1 MFVLCPHCHFL
12 VGVDPR
18 TGKPP
23 TLCPKCG
30 EIVIEPMP
38 EPSEDVA
45 PPIAMPLDPFAQV
58 ELPSL
63 AQTVLPLP
71 EPETALEPEATTE
84 PAALEPVIAPAPA
97 PKPAKPVRKPR
108 TWFKRKDEPAQE
120 ATPAPIADAP
130 PQATAEPAAHRAD
143 AMIAALM
150 GRKQATKKKAVAP
163 PPMPIEPATI
173 VEPVEVE
180 VDTLPPAVLAED
192 VVAAP
197 IEASIDAAS
206 EEVAESAVDTGIAGA
221 GAPLGTVVE
230 AITDVAPGDATAEV
244 AAEAAAIAATV
255 DVASTI
261 SETQAQA
268 RSRVIADDDDDPDAP
283 DAFTAAVAEILPPA
297 PTPMRRRSDGAA
309 PSFHRRERAPIGTRA
324 SLRAIAAA
332 AALVLLLTLQ
342 LLLAQRNELAANPR
356 WRPLVGA
363 LCGVL
368 RCSLPPWREPAAFT
382 MLSRDVRPH
391 PGAPGTLLINASFRN
406 DARWPQPWPSL
417 QLTLSDIDGRMVG
430 ARAFAAHEYLGAA
443 PTQKELAPGQS
454 AAVTLAVVEPAP
466 NVVAFTFDF
475 R

>member
-23 TLCPKCG
+23 AHCPKCG
-30 EIVIEPMP
+30 DVVIEPVP
-38 EPSEDVA
+38 EPNEDAV
-45 PPIAMPLDPFAQV
+45 PPTAMPLDPFAQV

-71 EPETALEPEATTE
+71 EPEVAPEPEAAPE
-84 PAALEPVIAPAPA
+84 PAAPAPT
-97 PKPAKPVRKPR
+97 PAKPARKPR
-108 TWFKRKDEPAQE
+108 TWFKRKDEPAAE
-120 ATPAPIADAP
+120 ATPTPTAVAEAAQ
-130 PQATAEPAAHRAD
+130 PQAPVEPTAHRAD

-150 GRKQATKKKAVAP
+150 ARKPVAKKKAASP
-163 PPMPIEPATI
+163 PPLPEPASL

-180 VDTLPPAVLAED
+180 VDALPPAVLAED

-197 IEASIDAAS
+197 VEAPVDAAS
-206 EEVAESAVDTGIAGA
+206 EEVAESAADIGSTEAE
-221 GAPLGTVVE
+221 APVEVVVE
-230 AITDVAPGDATAEV
+230 TITDVAPGDATAEV
-244 AAEAAAIAATV
+244 ATETAAIAAPV
-255 DVASTI
+255 EVASTTI
-261 SETQAQA
+261 EAPVEA
-268 RSRVIADDDDDPDAP
+268 RSRVIADDDEDPDAP
-283 DAFTAAVAEILPPA
+283 DAFTVAVAEILPPT

-309 PSFHRRERAPIGTRA
+309 PSFHRRERAPISMRTN
-324 SLRAIAAA
+324 LRAIAAA
-332 AALVLLLTLQ
+332 STLVLLLTLQ

-356 WRPLVGA
+356 WRPLVGT
-363 LCGVL
+363 LCGVF

-382 MLSRDVRPH
+382 MLGRDVRPH